1 MSVPLTPSQSPG
13 HSAWRDQ
20 LQLHVVV
27 FLWAFTA
34 ILGKLITV
42 PPVEVTVWR
51 TLLAAVGLAG
61 VAIIAGIP
69 LRVPKHAALQFIGT
83 GAIMGW
89 HWVLFF
95 LSTRLSTASVCLAAM
110 PTIMIW
116 CSLLE
121 PLMNGTRRWSKG
133 ELLTGVVMVAA
144 VWIIY
149 QFEFRH
155 WLGFTVGLVSALLA
169 ALFNIIN
176 KFLTAKH
183 PPVTIFTYQMIG
195 ACLASVALL
204 PFLASGMPSLP
215 STLDFVWLLVLS
227 QVCTVGAYIGY
238 LDVLRRMS
246 VFTVNVIYN
255 MEPVYGIVL
264 AAAIFGEKERMSGGF
279 YLGAGIIIAIV
290 MVMPVIQRRA
300 RKAQVALSPLGE

>member
-1 MSVPLTPSQSPG
+1 MPAPSTLLHASSHAG
-13 HSAWRDQ
+13 WRDL

-34 ILGKLITV
+34 ILGKLITI

-51 TLLAAVGLAG
+51 TLLAAIGLAG
-61 VAIIAGIP
+61 VAVVAGIP
-69 LRVPKHAALQFIGT
+69 LRVSRGAALRFIGT

-121 PLMNGTRRWSKG
+121 PLMNGTRRGSRG
-133 ELLTGVVMVAA
+133 ELLTGVVMVGA

-155 WLGFTVGLVSALLA
+155 WLGFTVGLMSALLA

-183 PPVTIFTYQMIG
+183 PPVTICTYQMIG
-195 ACLASVALL
+195 ACLACVALL
-204 PFLASGMPSLP
+204 PFLVLGVPELP
-215 STLDFVWLLVLS
+215 STLDWVWLLVLS
-227 QVCTVGAYIGY
+227 QVCTVATYIGY

-279 YLGAGIIIAIV
+279 YVGAGIIIAIV
-290 MVMPVIQRRA
+290 MAIPIMQRRA